1 MGRII
6 ALDIGQKRIGL
17 AVTDPLRII
26 ATPLDTIHV
35 KEIWGVLTGYFTDQ
49 QVDLAVVGYPLNTD
63 GSPSD
68 AMRYVTAFVNRFRK
82 LFPTIPVTFYDE
94 RFTSVMA
101 QAAIRESG
109 ASRKVRQDKMLA
121 DKVSATIILQS
132 FMLHSDNKHDSFT
145 QQLFTD
151 L

>member
-17 AVTDPLRII
+17 AVTDPGRII
-26 ATPLDTIHV
+26 ATPLNTIHI
-35 KEIWGVLTGYFTDQ
+35 KDIWGVLTSYFTAHE
-49 QVDLAVVGYPLNTD
+49 VDLAVVGYPLNTN
-63 GSPSD
+63 GTPSD
-68 AMRYVTAFVNRFRK
+68 AMRYVTSFVNRFRK
-82 LFPTIPVTFYDE
+82 LFPNIPVTYYDE

-121 DKVSATIILQS
+121 DKVSATIMLQS
-132 FMLHSDNKHDSFT
+132 FMLFSDNQQDLST
-145 QQLFTD
+145 QKL
-151 L
+151 